1 MDASVNN
8 KSSFPIFKKNSPDDS
23 DKFQPLPEPP
33 GVYPF
38 HLDLQ
43 KILPENIS
51 QKLVFQMVGDTG
63 SVRKP
68 DFQKLVVSRMIKQF
82 QETDMKTDN
91 PKFLYHLGD
100 VVYNF
105 GEASNYPAQFFNPY
119 QNYPGPI
126 FAIPGNHDG
135 DINPVSPNAYN
146 SLDAFTK
153 VFCNTDQ
160 TPIPFSG
167 DTNNLGNTQ
176 PNFFWT
182 LQTSLANIIGLYSNV
197 TKYGVITKKQKEWF
211 KEELKVANEQRPE
224 KAVLVCL
231 HHSPYSADTNHGS
244 SLAMITFLEDAF
256 SDTGVRPDI
265 VFSGHVHNYQRFEKT
280 YTDGASIPFIV
291 AGGGGYDELHP
302 LAGENDPSCVND
314 SPYLKGVRLLNYCD
328 DRHGFLKI
336 TLERKNSNLTLT
348 GEYYAITTRVDKN
361 DKVQEEPIDIF
372 RIII

>member
-1 MDASVNN
+1 MNTFVNS
-8 KSSFPIFKKNSPDDS
+8 KSFFPVFKKDSPDDS
-23 DKFQPLPEPP
+23 DKFQSLPEPP
-33 GVYPF
+33 GAYPF
-38 HLDLQ
+38 HLDLK
-43 KILPENIS
+43 KILKENLS

-63 SVRKP
+63 SVRNP
-68 DFQKLVVSRMIKQF
+68 DFQQLVVSRMIDQF
-82 QETDMKTDN
+82 HETDMKTDH

-119 QNYPGPI
+119 QKYPGPI

-135 DINPVSPNAYN
+135 DINPVSPDPYD
-146 SLDAFTK
+146 SLSAFKK

-160 TPIPFSG
+160 MPIPFNG
-167 DTNNLGNTQ
+167 GTNNLGATQ
-176 PNFFWT
+176 PNVFWT
-182 LQTSLANIIGLYSNV
+182 LQTSLAIIIGLYSNV
-197 TKYGVITKKQKEWF
+197 PKYGVITEKQKKWF
-211 KEELKVANEQRPE
+211 KEELKAANEQRPE

-244 SLAMITFLEDAF
+244 SLAMITFLEDVF

-280 YTDGASIPFIV
+280 YSDGASIPFIV

-302 LAGENDPSCVND
+302 LAEVNDPKYVND

-328 DRHGFLKI
+328 DKHGFLKI
-336 TLERKNSNLTLT
+336 TLERNNSNLTLT
-348 GEYYAITTRVDKN
+348 GEYYAISTRVDKN
-361 DKVQEEPIDIF
+361 DKVQEVPIDIF